1 MRELVLYNI
10 HPGVFLGSLL
20 DIGAAPLMTFTF
32 FFYSF
37 SCYLYTYTHRELKCH
52 GGISF
57 FFSLCIQLLRCFF
70 DTHLLFSFFL
80 WEASDVVRLHHQ
92 PQREINPFEI

>member
-37 SCYLYTYTHRELKCH
+37 SCYLYTFTQRVEVPRRDF
-52 GGISF
+52 F
-57 FFSLCIQLLRCFF
+57 FFSLCIQLLCCFF
-70 DTHLLFSFFL
+70 DTHLLLFFFL
-80 WEASDVVRLHHQ
+80 WEAPDVVRLHHQ